1 MRERSHHDTLI
12 NVKGR
17 VSGFRLT
24 WKKDGEEEFVSEEI
38 LMKELPVEERPR
50 ERLMRLGPEA
60 LSNPE
65 LLAILI
71 GSGTNDQ
78 SAISLARRLLALDE
92 RGVAYLAD
100 CQPEEL
106 AHVKGMGIAKIC
118 RIFSAIELGKR
129 LASRRKESRT
139 QILGAEDV
147 SRLLMEEMRYLKKE
161 HFRALLLNVKNEVI
175 MIDQVAVGG
184 LSSAKVHPREVF
196 ANAIRKSAS
205 SVILVHNHPSGDPK
219 PSQKDVELTDR
230 LQAAGEIL
238 GIEVLDHVIIG
249 DGVYSSL
256 KERFFM

>member
-1 MRERSHHDTLI
+1 M
-12 NVKGR
+12 
-17 VSGFRLT
+17 SG
-24 WKKDGEEEFVSEEI
+24 EI
-38 LMKELPVEERPR
+38 LIKELPEEERPR
-50 ERLMRLGPEA
+50 ERLMRLGPGA

-78 SAISLARRLLALDE
+78 SAVSLAKQLLALDE

-106 AHVKGMGIAKIC
+106 AHVKGMGNAKIC
-118 RIFSAIELGKR
+118 RIMSAIELGKR
-129 LASRRKESRT
+129 LASKTKESRT

-175 MIDQVAVGG
+175 MIDQIAVGG
-184 LSSAKVHPREVF
+184 LSSARVHPREVF
-196 ANAIRKSAS
+196 TNAVRKSAS
-205 SVILVHNHPSGDPK
+205 SVVLVHNHPSGDPK
-219 PSQKDVELTDR
+219 PSQKDVELTER
-230 LQAAGEIL
+230 LQAAGALL
-238 GIEVLDHVIIG
+238 GIEVLDHIVIG
-249 DGVYSSL
+249 DGVYCSL